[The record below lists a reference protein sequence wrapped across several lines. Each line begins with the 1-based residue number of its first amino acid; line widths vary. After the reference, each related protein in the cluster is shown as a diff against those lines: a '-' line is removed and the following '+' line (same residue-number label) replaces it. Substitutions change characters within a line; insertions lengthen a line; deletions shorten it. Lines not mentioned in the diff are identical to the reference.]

1 MVIHVNV
8 VNQEL
13 KVATNLRCLAEGSQ
27 QFVKFKFNLQ
37 EDWDGL
43 TVFAQFI
50 QGKDAYNSYLDE
62 DNCAYLPAEI
72 VAGKCYML
80 LYGTGNK
87 VIATT
92 NFLTLCVGENHFVSD
107 AQSTEITE
115 SLYQQLVNEVRNVRA
130 AVGSPLVARTVSD
143 MTDTTKVYVYTGSES
158 GYEEGH
164 WYYWD
169 GAAWSDGGQYN
180 SFALDTDKT
189 LTLSDKAADAQA
201 VGETI
206 AEKGDNLWFNDEDGK
221 LYLMSNGEPIGDG
234 VIVATGGGGGGGGG
248 GNNAV
253 LTVTNTTGWLSRII
267 AEGASCSLSINWTS
281 LEDATPTGDGTLTV
295 RVGGNIRYTANVHQG
310 HVTVDI
316 TSFLNSGRN
325 SVKVSV
331 ADVYGN
337 TRTINFTITSISLSI
352 SSSFDDSTPK
362 DGDIAFPYI
371 PVGNVEKTVYF
382 VVDGTTIDTVVT
394 SASNRQQTYTIPAQA
409 HGSHTLKV
417 YFTATIDGETVS
429 SNELFY
435 DIICI
440 EEGKLSPIIA
450 SDFETTTVEQYTT
463 IAVPYRVYVPNI
475 LTADVT
481 FKANGETVS
490 TQTVDRTEHT
500 WSYRAYEVGTLD
512 LEISVGN
519 VKKQFS
525 VNVTESSIDAEITTD
540 DLVLSLSAEGRSN
553 NEEHPDTW
561 VYNDIACQ
569 FTDFNFK
576 SDGWQLTS
584 DNSTVLRVS
593 GDARL
598 VIPYKPFERDFRT
611 TGKTLEI
618 DFATRNVL
626 NYDSIIMSCMDGG
639 RGLQVTAQSAVLA
652 SEQSSVAVQFK
663 EDEHIRLSFVVEK
676 RNENRLIYVYLNGVM
691 SGVIQY
697 PDNDDFSQVNA
708 QNISIGSNLCTMDIY
723 SIRIYDNDLT
733 RNQMLNNWIA
743 DTQSIDTMLERYNHN
758 NVYDEYDNIVIENL
772 PPDLPYM
779 VITCP
784 ELPQYKGDKKTVS
797 VEYIDPVNT
806 AKSFTASN
814 VQADVQG
821 TSSQYYPR
829 KNYKLKFKGG
839 FVINGETQSKYA
851 MRANSVPTNTFTMK
865 ADVASSEG
873 ANNVELA
880 RLYNNVCPYQTPGQ
894 EGDPRIRQ
902 GIDGFPMVMFWDDGT
917 NTTFIGKYNFN
928 NDKGTEEVFG
938 FVDGDESWE
947 IKNNTSNRVIWKSDD
962 YSGTAWLDDFEA
974 RYPDTDPPYTDP
986 SQLKEFAT
994 WLKSTDRAE
1003 ATGNELPQSVT
1014 YGEVTYTH
1022 DTADYRLAK
1031 FKAEA
1036 NNYMELDS
1044 AMFYYLFT
1052 ELFLMVDS
1060 RAKNAFPSFMGG
1072 TLNE

>member
-1 MVIHVNV
+1 MANIP
-8 VNQEL
+8 L
-13 KVATNLRCLAEGSQ
+13 KTFTLEGLGTYTVENKAEQ
-27 QFVKFKFNLQ
+27 V
-37 EDWDGL
+37 DVDDL
-43 TVFAQFI
+43 TDKVGI
-50 QGKDAYNSYLDE
+50 LD
-62 DNCAYLPAEI
+62 DLDTAE
-72 VAGKCYML
+72 KNDL
-80 LYGTGNK
+80 
-87 VIATT
+87 
-92 NFLTLCVGENHFVSD
+92 VS
-107 AQSTEITE
+107 AI
-115 SLYQQLVNEVRNVRA
+115 NEV
-130 AVGSPLVARTVSD
+130 SVSV
-143 MTDTTKVYVYTGSES
+143 T
-158 GYEEGH
+158 
-164 WYYWD
+164 
-169 GAAWSDGGQYN
+169 
-180 SFALDTDKT
+180 
-189 LTLSDKAADAQA
+189 
-201 VGETI
+201 
-206 AEKGDNLWFNDEDGK
+206 EKGDNLWFNEADGK
-221 LYLMSNGEPIGDG
+221 LYLMSDGEPIGDG

-267 AEGASCSLSINWTS
+267 AEGATCLLSINWTS
-281 LEDATPTGDGTLTV
+281 LEDEVPTGDGTLTV
-295 RVGGNIRYTANVHQG
+295 RVGGTIRSTANVHQG
-310 HVTVDI
+310 NVTIDVSSYLSI
-316 TSFLNSGRN
+316 GRN

-337 TRTINFTITSISLSI
+337 TRTINFTITSVALSL
-352 SSSFDDSTPK
+352 SSSFDDTTPK
-362 DGDIAFPYI
+362 EGDFTFAYI

-382 VVDGTTIDTVVT
+382 MVDGVVIDTVVT
-394 SASNRQQTYTIPAQA
+394 SASNRQQTYTIPSQE

-417 YFTATIDGETVS
+417 YFTAEIDGETVS

-435 DIICI
+435 DVICI
-440 EEGKLSPIIA
+440 ESGESAPIIA
-450 SDFETTTVEQYTT
+450 SDFDLTTAEQYTT
-463 IAVPYRVYVPNI
+463 LAIPYRVYVPNL
-475 LTADVT
+475 LTAEVT
-481 FKANGETVS
+481 FKANGETVT

-500 WSYRAYEVGTLD
+500 WSYRAYDVGVLA

-519 VKKQFS
+519 TKKQFS
-525 VNVTESSIDAEITTD
+525 LNITESTIDAEITTD

-561 VYNDIACQ
+561 VYQNIACQ

-598 VIPYKPFERDFRT
+598 MIPYKPFERDFRG

-626 NYDSIIMSCMDGG
+626 NYDSIIMSCMNGG
-639 RGLQVTAQSAVLA
+639 RGLQVTAQSATMS
-652 SEQSSVAVQFK
+652 SEQSSMAVQFK

-676 RNENRLIYVYLNGVM
+676 RTENRLIYVYLNGVM

-723 SIRIYDNDLT
+723 SIRMYDNDLT

-743 DTQSIDTMLERYNHN
+743 DTQNIDTMLERYNHN

-797 VEYIDPVNT
+797 VEYTDPINT
-806 AKSFTASN
+806 AKSFTAQN

-829 KNYKLKFKGG
+829 KNYKMKFKGG
-839 FVINGETQSKYA
+839 FVMNGETQSKYA
-851 MRANSVPTNTFTMK
+851 MRDNSIPTNTFTMK

-880 RLYNNVCPYQTPGQ
+880 RLYNDVCPYQTPPQ
-894 EGDPRIRQ
+894 ESDSRVRQ
-902 GIDGFPMVMFWDDGT
+902 GIDGFPMVIFWDNGVDT
-917 NTTFIGKYNFN
+917 KFIGKYNFN

-938 FVDGDESWE
+938 FVEGDESWE

-962 YSGTAWLDDFEA
+962 YTGTAWLDDFEA
-974 RYPDTDPPYTDP
+974 RYPDTDPPYVDP

-994 WLKSTDRAE
+994 WVKSTDRTE
-1003 ATGNELPQSVT
+1003 ATGDALAESVT